1 MCYKF
6 VTFVIN
12 NEILVIL
19 LIVNIWNMVK
29 SLLYIVDNGY
39 INNNIWYISKN
50 IQQNLTK
57 AARKKNFIQNTQK
70 SLTKYKKQVI
80 ILLGRNVPVF
90 WVRQKNPKK

>member
-1 MCYKF
+1 MMCYKF

-70 SLTKYKKQVI
+70 SLTKYKK
-80 ILLGRNVPVF
+80 
-90 WVRQKNPKK
+90 